1 MIMNNLAQPTTE
13 HGIDIAETTDDGSEG
28 FGGDWQT
35 TLFNDN
41 HSTFEDVV
49 AAIIAA
55 TGYTASRAESI
66 MWTAHNTGSAVV
78 CSGTQD
84 YCIKVHRVLRS
95 AGLRATVSEV
105 QK

>member
-1 MIMNNLAQPTTE
+1 MSVSPTKE
-13 HGIDIAETTDDGSEG
+13 HDIETIETIDDGSEG
-28 FGGDWQT
+28 SGGGWQT
-35 TLFNDN
+35 TLFDDN
-41 HSTFEDVV
+41 YSFFEDVV

-55 TGYTASRAESI
+55 TGYATSRAESI

-84 YCIKVHRVLRS
+84 FCIKVYRVLRN

>member
-1 MIMNNLAQPTTE
+1 MLVSPTKE
-13 HGIDIAETTDDGSEG
+13 HDIETIETIDDESEG

-35 TLFNDN
+35 TLFNDDY
-41 HSTFEDVV
+41 STFDDVV
-49 AAIIAA
+49 DAIIAA

-78 CSGTQD
+78 CSGSQD
-84 YCIKVHRVLRS
+84 FCIKVYRVLRS

>member
-1 MIMNNLAQPTTE
+1 MILTLSKLLMVGQRGLVVAGRQLCSMIT
-13 HGIDIAETTDDGSEG
+13 IAFSR
-28 FGGDWQT
+28 
-35 TLFNDN
+35 TL
-41 HSTFEDVV
+41 V

-55 TGYTASRAESI
+55 TGYATSRAESI

-84 YCIKVHRVLRS
+84 FCIKVYRVLRN